1 MFLRSLLC
9 GQASR
14 VYPFASS
21 LCVRFCSSQFSKTL
35 TVDNSRYFHCE
46 PRATSFDRLRK
57 GFFRF
62 SYRAFSTGHCY
73 RKQRFTSYD
82 ENDGLPRDEDANISN
97 ISVFSDEDEHD
108 TSSRTRVSS
117 AVAEYTLNEDDYM
130 DIHDLVDFL
139 KRESA
144 MDICVIKTG
153 GDRRSYVDYFV
164 VVSGVSTRHL
174 RAMAKNLEQLVG
186 RYLVFSWAKGT

>member
-1 MFLRSLLC
+1 MLLRSFLY

-14 VYPFASS
+14 VYPFATS
-21 LCVRFCSSQFSKTL
+21 LCVRFCCSQFSKTL
-35 TVDNSRYFHCE
+35 IGDSSRYFYCE
-46 PRATSFDRLRK
+46 PQATSFDRLRR

-62 SYRAFSTGHCY
+62 FRYSYRG
-73 RKQRFTSYD
+73 KQRFTSYD
-82 ENDGLPRDEDANISN
+82 QNDDLSRDKEANISN
-97 ISVFSDEDEHD
+97 ISSSSEEDD
-108 TSSRTRVSS
+108 TSSRMRVSS
-117 AVAEYTLNEDDYM
+117 AVVEYTLNEDGYI
-130 DIHDLVDFL
+130 DIQDVVDFL

-186 RYLVFSWAKGT
+186 RYLLLFSRAEGT